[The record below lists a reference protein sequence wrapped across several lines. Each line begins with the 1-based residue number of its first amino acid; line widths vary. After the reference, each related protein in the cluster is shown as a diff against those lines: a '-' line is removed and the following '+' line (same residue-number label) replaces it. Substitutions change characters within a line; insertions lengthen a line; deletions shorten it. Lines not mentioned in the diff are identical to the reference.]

1 MDYQKTHQ
9 IADDLEEMLR
19 QGEKLRS
26 KQLGYEDGDQ
36 SDQDVSDIED
46 EYAKDDETNETDDI
60 NRNKLGKGVLA
71 MDFMKSAD
79 KRHKQENLKELEL
92 LKKLENGGD
101 LDEFQEDATSINVTK
116 NQGRKCY
123 TPSASSMK
131 SDINEVNQKTLN
143 ELRDDE
149 SNNLEN
155 RLSKKFKV
163 VDNSISNKKPNNLS
177 KDVEEEKKLKASD
190 EAEDV
195 NPWLAGNDSEE
206 AIREVLERF

>member
-1 MDYQKTHQ
+1 MT
-9 IADDLEEMLR
+9 
-19 QGEKLRS
+19 
-26 KQLGYEDGDQ
+26 
-36 SDQDVSDIED
+36 
-46 EYAKDDETNETDDI
+46 
-60 NRNKLGKGVLA
+60 
-71 MDFMKSAD
+71 
-79 KRHKQENLKELEL
+79 EL

-116 NQGRKCY
+116 NQGRRVY

-206 AIREVLERF
+206 AMQKSRKIHKVDKTSSKLSKSAQKISKNKKRSELLSRRTNDDFSNQ